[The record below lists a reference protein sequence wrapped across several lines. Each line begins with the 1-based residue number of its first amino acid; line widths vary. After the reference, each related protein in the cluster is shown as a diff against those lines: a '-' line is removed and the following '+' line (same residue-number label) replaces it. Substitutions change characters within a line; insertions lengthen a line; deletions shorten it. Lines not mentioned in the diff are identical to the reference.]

1 MNGPTIWRRAEGRA
15 RRTSKPPRSRAR
27 GMITVSIASHPK
39 RSPGFGSSAGCQLM
53 SVARVERRRSGRLA
67 GGADGDLLDAGLG
80 ALEERLAMLLQ
91 GLAALVDRD
100 RFLERDLAAL
110 EPLDDLLE
118 LFERL
123 LERQVCDL
131 RRGRRALSGIGC
143 HRRGLEPRRGG
154 GKPQPMGRAA
164 PGSGRRDGR
173 AASDR

>member
-1 MNGPTIWRRAEGRA
+1 
-15 RRTSKPPRSRAR
+15 
-27 GMITVSIASHPK
+27 MITVSIASHPK
-39 RSPGFGSSAGCQLM
+39 RSPGLGSSAGCQLM

-91 GLAALVDRD
+91 RLAALVDGD

-110 EPLDDLLE
+110 EALDDLLE
-118 LFERL
+118 FLERL

-131 RRGRRALSGIGC
+131 RRGRRAMSGIVC

-154 GKPQPMGRAA
+154 GKPRLRA
-164 PGSGRRDGR
+164 GRRRDR
-173 AASDR
+173 AGAAGEQLLIGEADA